1 MATSPFADKHFDPR
15 LTESLQ
21 AGEQGRGAR
30 GRYDLRAVDASLAR
44 GLTLLPALLA
54 AALAFSS
61 AAGAAPRPR
70 VLVAEFENDVN
81 PVTQDYLLG
90 AVERGERDGYA
101 AVVIELDTPGG
112 LGSSMRAIVKGIL
125 AAEVPVVV
133 YVAPAGASAD
143 SAGAVIGM
151 AADVLAL
158 APQTNIGS
166 STPITTN
173 GEDFSK
179 DLRRKVVNDAAAYI
193 GELARE
199 HGRNVAEAEKMVR
212 EASNLGARAALER
225 NVADVVASD
234 YGDLFRQIDGL
245 RAEPK
250 GLTIATGPAPTIDRI
265 EMSTWKKILDVL
277 IDPNIVTL
285 MLSLGLLGIVVELW
299 NPGLVFP
306 GTVGALSLV
315 VGLYGLQVLPVSAA
329 GVLLML
335 LAAAFF
341 VAEAFVVSH
350 GALAVAGG
358 VTFVV
363 GSLLLFDPAGEAYQV
378 SLRVS
383 LAIAVTLAVLLGFA
397 LTKAARIR
405 STPALVGT
413 HRLVGEPAQ
422 VRGEGH
428 VFVDG
433 ELWRAR
439 SADGSPLRPGTAVRV
454 ESVQQEELQLVVTG
468 PEPAER
474 T

>member
-1 MATSPFADKHFDPR
+1 M
-15 LTESLQ
+15 
-21 AGEQGRGAR
+21 
-30 GRYDLRAVDASLAR
+30 
-44 GLTLLPALLA
+44 
-54 AALAFSS
+54 
-61 AAGAAPRPR
+61 
-70 VLVAEFENDVN
+70 
-81 PVTQDYLLG
+81 
-90 AVERGERDGYA
+90 
-101 AVVIELDTPGG
+101 
-112 LGSSMRAIVKGIL
+112 
-125 AAEVPVVV
+125 
-133 YVAPAGASAD
+133 
-143 SAGAVIGM
+143 
-151 AADVLAL
+151 

-166 STPITTN
+166 STPITTG

-212 EASNLGARAALER
+212 EASNLGAREALR
-225 NVADVVASD
+225 RDVADVVATD
-234 YGDLFRQIDGL
+234 YRDLFRQIDGL
-245 RAEPK
+245 LTEPK
-250 GLTIATGPAPTIDRI
+250 GLTIAAGASPTIDRI

-299 NPGLVFP
+299 NPGLIFP
-306 GTVGALSLV
+306 GTVGALSLIL
-315 VGLYGLQVLPVSAA
+315 GLYGLQVLPVSAA
-329 GVLLML
+329 GLLLML

-350 GALAVAGG
+350 GALAVAGA
-358 VTFVV
+358 VTFVA

-378 SLRVS
+378 SLQVS

-405 STPALVGT
+405 STPSAVGT
-413 HRLVGEPAQ
+413 HRLVGVPAQ
-422 VRGEGH
+422 VRGEGL

-439 SADGSPLRPGTAVRV
+439 TADGSPLPPGASVRV
-454 ESVQQEELQLVVTG
+454 ESVQQDDLQLVVTS